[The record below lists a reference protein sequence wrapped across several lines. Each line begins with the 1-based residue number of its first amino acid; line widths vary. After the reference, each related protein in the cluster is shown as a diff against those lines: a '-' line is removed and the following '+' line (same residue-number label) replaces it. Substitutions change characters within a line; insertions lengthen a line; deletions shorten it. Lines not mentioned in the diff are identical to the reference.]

1 MHQPTESSILEIAKN
16 FVLHTSQHVFLTG
29 RAGTGKTTF
38 LRFVKE
44 NTAKN
49 FAILA
54 PTGVAAINAGGVT
67 IHSFFQLPFGSFIPV
82 QARGFS
88 AISNVTFDRSALL
101 SNLRLNKQKRR
112 LIEELELL
120 VIDEVSMVRADLL
133 DAMDHILRH
142 IRRKPELPFGGVQ
155 MLFIGDLFQL
165 PPVVKDEEWA
175 IMNPYYRSLFFF
187 DAVVMSQAYCV
198 TIELDK
204 IYRQSDQRFI
214 ELLNHVRNN
223 MVTEEDFLLLQK
235 HYDPDFRPDPE
246 EGYIILTSHNFKA
259 DKINQEALRR
269 LQNEP
274 HQYLGNLSGDFNEN
288 ALPVDKE
295 LMLKVG
301 TQIMFIK
308 NDKGENRRY
317 YNGKIGTISRIHG
330 EDINI
335 KFPNDPEELKLE
347 KETWKNIR
355 YQYNELADTIEEQV
369 LGSYTQYPI
378 RLAWAVTIH
387 KSQGLTFERAIVDA
401 GQSFAPGQV
410 YVALSRLT
418 SLSGLVLASPIT
430 SAAIHTEH
438 RITDFINNKTSTEA
452 LIPILKEAQQHYL
465 TNKLFAAFNW
475 DRLLLYYKEH
485 FDNYGS
491 IRLPHHAESLKW
503 CIDMIDEIVV
513 LKDFSDKFL
522 HELNWLLAPQNH
534 ENFQRLFER
543 VQSATSY
550 FIKAITDKLIAP
562 WQIHFDETKIKTKT
576 KKYLKSLQP
585 LYTLL
590 LRKKQ
595 QMEQATILAEGLATG
610 KNIHHLLEHFQNTH
624 KNIPAVLLY
633 QEAPSSLKINA
644 DTKENKPAPVTKLKP
659 ESTKTISLKMFL
671 EGKDIASIAAA
682 RNLALSTI
690 EGHLLNFISS
700 GEVLLNQLV
709 SPEKEMVIRAAIN
722 KAPNEKSG
730 VIREITGEACSFT
743 EIKAVMAQVEAEKQ
757 ETKREVEKTEL

>member
-1 MHQPTESSILEIAKN
+1 MNQPTESSILEIAKS

-67 IHSFFQLPFGSFIPV
+67 IHSFFQLPFGSFLPV
-82 QARGFS
+82 HARGFS
-88 AISNVTFDRSALL
+88 TYSNSTFDRSALL

-133 DAMDHILRH
+133 DAIDHVLRH
-142 IRRKPELPFGGVQ
+142 IRRKPDLPFGGIQ

-165 PPVVKDEEWA
+165 PPVVKEEEWVM
-175 IMNPYYRSLFFF
+175 MNQYYRSLFFF
-187 DAVVMSQAYCV
+187 DAVVMSQAFCV

-223 MVTEEDFLLLQK
+223 YVTEEDFLLLQK
-235 HYDPDFRPDPE
+235 HYDPDFRPEPD

-259 DKINQEALRR
+259 DKINQDALRR
-269 LQNEP
+269 LQNKP
-274 HQYLGNLSGDFNEN
+274 HHYTGSLSGDFNEN

-295 LMLKVG
+295 LTLKVE

-317 YNGKIGTISRIHG
+317 YNGKIGTISRING
-330 EDINI
+330 EDIYI
-335 KFPNDPEELKLE
+335 KFPNESEELKLE

-355 YQYNELADTIEEQV
+355 YQYNELADTVEEQV

-378 RLAWAVTIH
+378 RMAWAVTIH

-438 RITDFINNKTSTEA
+438 RITDFINNKTNTES
-452 LIPILKEAQQHYL
+452 LIPILNEAQQHYL
-465 TNKLFAAFNW
+465 TNKLFATFNW
-475 DRLLLYYKEH
+475 DKLLLYYKEH
-485 FDNYGS
+485 FDNYGN
-491 IRLPHHAESLKW
+491 IRLPHQVESLKW
-503 CIDMIDEIVV
+503 CLDMIDEIVV

-522 HELNWLLAPQNH
+522 HELNWLLDPQNH
-534 ENFQRLFER
+534 ENYQRLFER
-543 VQSATSY
+543 TQSATSY
-550 FIKAITDKLIAP
+550 FIKAITDKLIAS
-562 WQIHFDETKIKTKT
+562 WQKHFDDTKIKTKT
-576 KKYLKSLQP
+576 KKYLQSLQP

-595 QMEQATILAEGLATG
+595 QMEQASILAEGLATG

-624 KNIPAVLLY
+624 KNIPPVLLY
-633 QEAPSSLKINA
+633 QETPSGIKENV
-644 DTKENKPAPVTKLKP
+644 DKKENKANSTPKIKP
-659 ESTKTISLKMFL
+659 EDTKTISLKLFL
-671 EGKDIASIAAA
+671 EGKDIASIATA
-682 RNLALSTI
+682 RNLVRSTI
-690 EGHLLNFISS
+690 EGHLLHFIPT
-700 GEVLLNQLV
+700 GEVLLSQLV
-709 SPEKEMVIRAAIN
+709 SPEKEMIIRAAIN
-722 KAPNEKSG
+722 KAPNEKSSA
-730 VIREITGEACSFT
+730 IRELTGEACSFS
-743 EIKAVMAQVEAEKQ
+743 EIKAVIAQVEAEKNA
-757 ETKREVEKTEL
+757 TKGEVEEQAS